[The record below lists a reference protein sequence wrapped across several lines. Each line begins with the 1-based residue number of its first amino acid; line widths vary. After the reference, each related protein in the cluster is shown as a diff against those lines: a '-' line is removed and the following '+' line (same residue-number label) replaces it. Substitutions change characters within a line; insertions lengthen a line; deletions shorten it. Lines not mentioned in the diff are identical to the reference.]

1 MQLIPSLV
9 LQHLSNPANIEE
21 LFIKYIERA
30 GLRIDSSKTIA
41 GVAFYHKRQFAAAAT
56 SQKFFSGTYINAETN
71 MPGNSFIRPQSEH
84 VLIWA
89 IRVETATGADLFD
102 LIWLPGS
109 GNGSN
114 FMQNTNMTVT
124 TNSEVKIKSYPLSE
138 ALNDLTVRENG
149 IIPLSEPI
157 FWGGQ
162 QDFVIDVVG
171 QGGKSAVATDNMK
184 LTLIG
189 LGLI

>member
-21 LFIKYIERA
+21 LFIKYIEKA

-41 GVAFYHKRQFAAAAT
+41 GVAYYHKKQFTASASSA
-56 SQKFFSGTYINAETN
+56 QFFSGTYVNAETN

-89 IRVETATGADLFD
+89 MRVETAPGADLFD
-102 LIWLPGS
+102 LAWLPGA
-109 GNGSN
+109 GNGST
-114 FMQNTNMTVT
+114 FMLNTNMTIT

-138 ALNDLTVRENG
+138 SLNDLTVRENG
-149 IIPLSEPI
+149 IIPFAEPI

-162 QDFVIDVVG
+162 QDFVVDVVG
-171 QGGKSAVATDNMK
+171 QGGKSALATDNMK